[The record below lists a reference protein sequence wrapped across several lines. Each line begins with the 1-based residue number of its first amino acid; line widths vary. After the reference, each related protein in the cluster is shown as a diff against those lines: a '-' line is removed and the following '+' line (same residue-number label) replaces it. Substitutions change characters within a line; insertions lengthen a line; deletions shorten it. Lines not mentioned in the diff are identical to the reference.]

1 MPKLIPDDGDKIV
14 LISPDGI
21 EYPGTIEKRDT
32 LIDCQELYK
41 MAFKLNTR
49 LDSSHLWPGWR
60 IRLED
65 EDRSFTDFG
74 AFLTTDR
81 SGIGKQ
87 GSTKMKKPT
96 KLFFFPGGNTAVCD
110 DENQIPELQTS
121 WFLLYVEFLQGKGV
135 KVEELNEIWLPNG
148 KRAEYDVE
156 YHSWRIC

>member
-21 EYPGTIEKRDT
+21 EYPGTIVKSDT
-32 LIDCQELYK
+32 LIDVEELYK

-49 LDSSHLWPGWR
+49 LDSWHMWPGWR

-81 SGIGKQ
+81 SEV
-87 GSTKMKKPT
+87 TK
-96 KLFFFPGGNTAVCD
+96 
-110 DENQIPELQTS
+110 
-121 WFLLYVEFLQGKGV
+121 
-135 KVEELNEIWLPNG
+135 
-148 KRAEYDVE
+148 
-156 YHSWRIC
+156 